1 MPVALKQKAAIEPK
15 SQVFFG
21 SPEKLSRVLCLLLI
35 AATLVVFNRVNQNSF
50 VNFDDDRYITENLHV
65 RAGLSWETVRWAFS
79 SLEQANWHP
88 LTWLS
93 HALDC
98 QLFRLSRA
106 GHHYVN
112 LLLHAVNAMLLFMIL
127 QRATGFTWR
136 SFAVAAFFALHPI
149 NVESVAWASERKNV
163 LSMLFFL
170 LALGAYDW
178 YVRKPEL
185 RRYLVV
191 AALFALGLMAKPQ
204 VITFPFVLLLWDYW
218 PLRRVGS
225 PHELSNKVALRRVSS
240 LIIEKLPL
248 FALSAASAI
257 ITMKAQ
263 SAGGAVRSDLEYP
276 FSVRLGNALLAYA
289 RYLGRAVWPSDL
301 AAMYP
306 HPGESLQ
313 AWQPVAAALLLG
325 LISAGMW
332 AARQRRYLLVGWLW
346 FLGTL
351 VPMIGLVQVGGQAMA
366 DRYAYLPFIGL
377 FVMVCW
383 GAADWAQHTHLP
395 AYRPAAVVIFVLAA
409 FSLLTYLQIGYWRDS
424 VTLWSHA
431 LQVTSRNFVAEDSLG
446 EALVNEGR
454 YDEAIPH
461 FRSAVEINSRDPLGH
476 LNICAYEQQHENFSR
491 AIEHCRMVLR
501 FTPDTGLQANAYT
514 NLGGAYR
521 KVGDT
526 SHAKASYE
534 AALRL
539 TPQNPTALMG
549 MGLLAQG
556 DGDFPEAIREYSQTV
571 AMQPTDVAYLLL
583 ARALE
588 QTGRGQEA
596 RAARDEAGRI
606 SSDISQAERNVDHLL
621 SH

>member
-1 MPVALKQKAAIEPK
+1 VPVALKQKAAIEPK
-15 SQVFFG
+15 SQDFFG
-21 SPEKLSRVLCLLLI
+21 SPEKLSRVLCLFLI
-35 AATLVVFNRVNQNSF
+35 AATLVVYNRVNQNSF
-50 VNFDDDRYITENLHV
+50 VNFDDDRYITENAHV
-65 RAGLSWETVRWAFS
+65 RAGLTWGTIRWAFS

-98 QLFRLSRA
+98 QLFRLNPD

-204 VITFPFVLLLWDYW
+204 VITFPLVLLLWDYW
-218 PLRRVGS
+218 PLGRVGS
-225 PHELSNKVALRRVSS
+225 TREFSNKVAQRGFSS
-240 LIIEKLPL
+240 LVIEKLPL

-263 SAGGAVRSDLEYP
+263 SAGGAVRSEIEYP
-276 FSVRLGNALLAYA
+276 FAVRFGNALLAYA
-289 RYLGRAVWPSDL
+289 RYLGKAVWPSHL

-313 AWQPVAAALLLG
+313 AWQAVAAALLLG
-325 LISAGMW
+325 FISAGVW
-332 AARQRRYLLVGWLW
+332 AARRRRYLLVGWLW

-351 VPMIGLVQVGGQAMA
+351 VPMIGLVQVGGQSMA
-366 DRYAYLPFIGL
+366 DRYAYLPLIGL
-377 FVMVCW
+377 FVMIAW
-383 GAADWAQHTHLP
+383 GVADWAQHKHLP
-395 AYRPAAVVIFVLAA
+395 TRWLGIPTVLVLLI
-409 FSLLTYLQIGYWRDS
+409 FSLLTHRQLAYWHDS
-424 VTLWSHA
+424 ITLWSHA
-431 LQVTSRNFVAEDSLG
+431 LEVTSRNFVAEDSLG
-446 EALVNEGR
+446 GALVNEGQ
-454 YDEAIPH
+454 YEQAIPH
-461 FRSAVEINSRDPLGH
+461 FRSAVEINAHDPLGH
-476 LNICAYEQQHENFSR
+476 LNICAYEQQHENFMQ

-501 FTPDTGLQANAYT
+501 FTRDTGLQANAYT

-521 KVGDT
+521 KIGDP

-534 AALRL
+534 AALGL
-539 TPQNPTALMG
+539 APQNSTALMG
-549 MGLLAQG
+549 MGLLAQSR
-556 DGDFPEAIREYSQTV
+556 GDFTEAIREYSQTV
-571 AMQPTDVAYLLL
+571 TVQPSDVAYLLL

-588 QTGRGQEA
+588 QIGRVKEA

-606 SSDISQAERNVDHLL
+606 SSDISQAEQNVDRLL
-621 SH
+621 TH

>member
-1 MPVALKQKAAIEPK
+1 VPVALKQKAAIKPK
-15 SQVFFG
+15 SQDFFG
-21 SPEKLSRVLCLLLI
+21 SPEKLSRVLCLLLV
-35 AATLVVFNRVNQNSF
+35 AATLVVYNRVNQNSF
-50 VNFDDDRYITENLHV
+50 VNFDDDRYITENGRV
-65 RAGLSWETVRWAFS
+65 RAGLTWGTIRWAFS

-98 QLFRLSRA
+98 QMFRLNPA
-106 GHHYVN
+106 GDHYVN
-112 LLLHAVNAMLLFMIL
+112 LLLHAVNAMLLFLIL
-127 QRATGFTWR
+127 QRATGLTWR

-149 NVESVAWASERKNV
+149 NVESAAWASERKNV

-170 LALGAYDW
+170 LALGTYDW

-204 VITFPFVLLLWDYW
+204 VITLPFVVLLWDYW
-218 PLRRVGS
+218 PLRHLDSARES
-225 PHELSNKVALRRVSS
+225 SNKTAQRSFSS

-257 ITMKAQ
+257 ITLKAQ

-276 FSVRLGNALLAYA
+276 FSVRMGNALLAYT
-289 RYLGRAVWPSDL
+289 RYLGKAVWPSHL

-313 AWQPVAAALLLG
+313 AWQAVAAALLLG
-325 LISAGMW
+325 FISAGVW
-332 AARQRRYLLVGWLW
+332 AARRRRYLLVGWLW

-377 FVMVCW
+377 FLMACW
-383 GAADWAQHTHLP
+383 GVADFAQHKHLP
-395 AYRPAAVVIFVLAA
+395 TRWLGIPTVLVLLV
-409 FSLLTYLQIGYWRDS
+409 FSLLTYRQLAYWHDS
-424 VTLWSHA
+424 VTLWSHT
-431 LQVTSRNFVAEDSLG
+431 LEVTSRNFVAEDSLG
-446 EALVNEGR
+446 GALVSEGQ
-454 YDEAIPH
+454 YEQAIPH
-461 FRSAVEINSRDPLGH
+461 FRSAVEIYPRDPLGH
-476 LNICAYEQQHENFSR
+476 LNICAYEQQHENFAQ

-501 FTPDTGLQANAYT
+501 FTRDPGLQVNAYT

-521 KVGDT
+521 RIGDP

-534 AALRL
+534 AALGL
-539 TPQNPTALMG
+539 APKSPTALIG
-549 MGLLAQG
+549 MGLLAQSRG
-556 DGDFPEAIREYSQTV
+556 DLPEAVREYSQTV
-571 AMQPTDVAYLLL
+571 TAQPSDVAYLLL

-588 QTGRGQEA
+588 QTGRIQEA